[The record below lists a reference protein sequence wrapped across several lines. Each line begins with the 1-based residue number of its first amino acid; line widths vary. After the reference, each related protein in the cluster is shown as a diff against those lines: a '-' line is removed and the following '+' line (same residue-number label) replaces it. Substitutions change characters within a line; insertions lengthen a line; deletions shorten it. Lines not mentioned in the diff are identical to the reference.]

1 VNARSNRG
9 ARATGARGGALARR
23 DAVREILSR
32 GSAASQEELQRALA
46 ERGIRAAQPTIS
58 RDLVALGATRLPA
71 AGGPR
76 YAIPG
81 GDAALPIDPVRGLAE
96 SIASNGTLVVVRTKA
111 GAASTV
117 ARAIDDARLGEV
129 MGTIAGDDTIFVAP
143 TRAGAGAVEA
153 AARRLRRLFG
163 L

>member
-1 VNARSNRG
+1 M
-9 ARATGARGGALARR
+9 ARR

-32 GSAASQEELQRALA
+32 RAATSQEELLRALA
-46 ERGIRAAQPTIS
+46 DRGIHAAQPTIS
-58 RDLVALGATRLPA
+58 RDLVALGATRLTA

-81 GDAALPIDPVRGLAE
+81 DDGALPIDPVRGLAD
-96 SIASNGTLVVVRTKA
+96 SIASNGMLVVVRTKA

-143 TRAGAGAVEA
+143 ARAGAEAVAA
-153 AARRLRRLFG
+153 AARRLRRLFE